1 MKHNFRFV
9 LVLQVERLPSLVHE
23 KIMFVQFSFFF
34 QISIKFE
41 KLYQHF
47 KQNNIYRYKNQSSI
61 NSGHKT
67 LI

>member
-47 KQNNIYRYKNQSSI
+47 KQNNIYRYKN
-61 NSGHKT
+61 
-67 LI
+67 